1 MYGMWDDIDLYKY
14 REGIDWQDQLY
25 GNTGVQKNFNVSL
38 SGGTETM
45 RYNISY
51 TRDDEDYI
59 MLNSN
64 YVRDNFNIKLN
75 KSFGKSH

>member
-1 MYGMWDDIDLYKY
+1 
-14 REGIDWQDQLY
+14 
-25 GNTGVQKNFNVSL
+25 
-38 SGGTETM
+38 M

-75 KSFGKSH
+75 KSFGKVIDLDITARTTNTVIDGPG